1 MRADMIIETDG
12 ELLNEICDCAKRAYP
27 RETIMLLRGKKKKDT
42 LTIFELI
49 IPPFATHGQGFAHI
63 PLSMLPID
71 FSIMG
76 TVHSHPSGSLMPSA
90 TDLNHFFGKLLMIVG
105 FPYDGTK
112 NVAIYG
118 RDGTRLTLK
127 VNEAN
132 SDPIQ

>member
-1 MRADMIIETDG
+1 MRVDVIIEIDN
-12 ELLNEICDCAKRAYP
+12 ELLNEIFDCAKRVYP

-42 LTIFELI
+42 LAIFELV
-49 IPPFATHGQGFAHI
+49 IPPFATYGQGFAHI

-90 TDLNHFFGKLLMIVG
+90 TDLNHFFGKVLMIVG
-105 FPYDGTK
+105 FPYDGAK

-118 RDGTRLTLK
+118 RDGTGLALK
-127 VNEAN
+127 VFEAD
-132 SDPIQ
+132 SDHVP